1 LPSKNLNDTF
11 FTIGEVAQ
19 QTGIKPYILR
29 YWEKEFPFLQPI
41 KNKVGHRLYT
51 PKDIYI
57 IKKLKTLIYQ
67 KGYSIAGAKKAMW
80 KLLLKNTDDSSQANI
95 RASMLEEIKRDL
107 REVLD
112 IINKSLEKKV

>member
-1 LPSKNLNDTF
+1 MPSKKLTNPF
-11 FTIGEVAQ
+11 YTIGEVAQ

-51 PKDIYI
+51 PRDLFI
-57 IKKLKTLIYQ
+57 IKMLKNLVYR

-80 KLLLKNTDDSSQANI
+80 KLLLRSTGNYSHADV
-95 RASMLEEIKRDL
+95 LEEVKKEL
-107 REVLD
+107 REALKV
-112 IINKSLEKKV
+112 INNSLEKPT

>member
-1 LPSKNLNDTF
+1 MPSKKLNDTF

-41 KNKVGHRLYT
+41 KNRVGHRLYT
-51 PKDIYI
+51 PKDLFI
-57 IKKLKTLIYQ
+57 IKMLKELIYR

-80 KLLLKNTDDSSQANI
+80 KLLLKNTDN
-95 RASMLEEIKRDL
+95 ASRVNTLEEIKREL
-107 REVLD
+107 REALEM
-112 IINKSLEKKV
+112 INRSLEKLS